1 MQVDI
6 CHMERSRRGWVA
18 RGDKP
23 KLLVDYDDTFST
35 LMAKCKKVL
44 GFTAMPHAI
53 LIAGGAIIGQD
64 SFRNVGHYMA
74 VTHLKPDKVL
84 FGIAAGKE
92 KVRTCTYTSLAS

>member
-1 MQVDI
+1 MGGWHVGTNENFLLIMMIHFQHLWPNVK
-6 CHMERSRRGWVA
+6 RSLDSLPFR
-18 RGDKP
+18 
-23 KLLVDYDDTFST
+23 
-35 LMAKCKKVL
+35 
-44 GFTAMPHAI
+44 HAI

-64 SFRNVGHYMA
+64 SFRNVGQYMA

>member
-1 MQVDI
+1 
-6 CHMERSRRGWVA
+6 MERSRRGWVA
-18 RGDKP
+18 HGDKR

-35 LMAKCKKVL
+35 LVAKCKKGL

-92 KVRTCTYTSLAS
+92 KVRTCTYTSLIS